1 MRSAKPRVL
10 IVDDEP
16 DILLMLRMN
25 LEAEGHETLLAG
37 DGETALRRIGEER
50 PDVVLLDVM
59 MPVLD
64 GWGVLEQLALMQ
76 DRPRVIV
83 LSAKSTERDIHRAWE
98 LGADEYV
105 TKPFDPDDLMETI
118 VRVHQHRGNAGLEKS
133 ESSSNVS
140 LDSTTGID
148 ATRPASWIDTAR
160 PRTEGALSFEYPG

>member
-25 LEAEGHETLLAG
+25 LEAEGYETLLAG

-64 GWGVLEQLALMQ
+64 GWGVLEQLSTLTE
-76 DRPRVIV
+76 RPRVIV
-83 LSAKSTERDIHRAWE
+83 LSAKSSDRDFHRAWE

-105 TKPFDPDDLMETI
+105 TKPFDPDELMEI
-118 VRVHQHRGNAGLEKS
+118 ILRVHQHRGIDQEAGEPAATYS
-133 ESSSNVS
+133 E
-140 LDSTTGID
+140 
-148 ATRPASWIDTAR
+148 AEIDTALGIPTTASVWVDGTR
-160 PRTEGALSFEYPG
+160 SRGEVVGFGYQQ